1 MKIVTLTMNPALDK
15 SSRVHHIRPDS
26 KLRCDPPKY
35 QPGGGGINVSRAI
48 QKLGSKSMC
57 AYLAG
62 GPHGELMQLLLK
74 EEGVEQ
80 HIIPIEKWT
89 RENFVVVD
97 KSNNQQYRFGMP
109 GADVSEKEWQQALK
123 DMQSL
128 CKKADYVVGSGSLP
142 PGAPQD
148 FWAQMARIAKENDAR
163 CIIDTSG
170 EALQM
175 AAEEGVYLLKPN
187 LGELGSLTHKDSVTA
202 MEQEELAKQLISEG
216 KSEVVVVSMGPQGA
230 MLVAEDKVVYV
241 HAPTVHK
248 KSTVGAG
255 DSMVAGMVLSLSQN
269 KSLLEVVSF
278 GVASGSAATMNE
290 GTELCKKEDTEKL
303 YQWIL
308 SKHEKNNRSSI

>member
-15 SSRVHHIRPDS
+15 SSRVDNIRPDS

-48 QKLGSKSMC
+48 HKLGGSSTC

-62 GPHGELMQLLLK
+62 GPNGEVMKELLK
-74 EEGVEQ
+74 VEGVDQ
-80 HIIPIEKWT
+80 HVISIQEWT

-109 GADVSEKEWQQALK
+109 GAEVSEKEWQHTLDEMK
-123 DMQSL
+123 SL
-128 CKKADYVVGSGSLP
+128 CQKADYVVGSGSLP

-148 FWAQMARIAKENDAR
+148 FWGRLVKIGRDNDAR

-187 LGELGSLTHKDSVTA
+187 LGELSSLTHRKSVTA
-202 MEQEELAKQLISEG
+202 MEQEELAKKLIDSG
-216 KSEVVVVSMGPQGA
+216 KTEVVVVSMGPRGA
-230 MLVAEDKVVYV
+230 MIAAKDQVDYIP
-241 HAPTVHK
+241 APTVHK

-255 DSMVAGMVLSLSQN
+255 DSMVAGMVLRLAQG
-269 KSLLEVVSF
+269 KDLKDVACY
-278 GVASGSAATMNE
+278 GVASGTAATLNE
-290 GTELCKKEDTEKL
+290 GTALCDREDTENL
-303 YQWIL
+303 YQWIK
-308 SKHEKNNRSSI
+308 SKV

>member
-15 SSRVHHIRPDS
+15 SSRVNNIRPDS

-48 QKLGSKSMC
+48 HKLGGESLC

-62 GPHGELMQLLLK
+62 GPDGQHMQKLLD

-80 HIIPIEKWT
+80 HVIAMESWT
-89 RENFVVVD
+89 RQNFIVVD

-109 GADVSEKEWQQALK
+109 GEEIKEKEWKQTLK
-123 DMQSL
+123 DMENL

-142 PGAPQD
+142 PGAPED
-148 FWAQMARIAKENDAR
+148 FWARLARIAKENDAR
-163 CIIDTSG
+163 YIVDTSG
-170 EALQM
+170 NPLEI

-187 LGELGSLTHKDSVTA
+187 LGELGALSKKESVTA
-202 MEQEELAKQLISEG
+202 MEQEELAKKLISHN
-216 KSEVVVVSMGPQGA
+216 KCEVVVVSMGPQGA

-241 HAPTVHK
+241 PAPTVHK

-255 DSMVAGMVLSLSQN
+255 DSMVAGMVLSLAQN
-269 KSLLEVVSF
+269 KSLTEIVAF
-278 GVASGSAATMNE
+278 GVASGTAATMNE
-290 GTELCKKEDTEKL
+290 GTGLCKKEDTENL

-308 SKHEKNNRSSI
+308 SKI